1 MVIENNCATT
11 HYSLLTTHDSP
22 YVSLVSPSLTST
34 IFWLAAAC
42 CAVAQVALLWSA
54 IRAPMS
60 GSTESASMRMPSR
73 ASEIVWTIIPAIGL
87 AVLLVFSWRAV
98 ARHEKLLLDPHAG
111 HSIIQE

>member
-1 MVIENNCATT
+1 MARTR

-22 YVSLVSPSLTST
+22 YVSLVSPSL
-34 IFWLAAAC
+34 IGVVFWIAAAC
-42 CAVAQVALLWSA
+42 CAVAQVALIWSA

-73 ASEIVWTIIPAIGL
+73 ASEITWTIVPAIGL

-98 ARHEKLLLDPHAG
+98 ASHGKVPPDPHAG
-111 HSIIQE
+111 HTMIDE